1 MFLSRMLNTC
11 YMRQRGN
18 ADRDIVPST
27 ELVLSIVKK
36 LVFNFFFVVVA
47 TKRLSN
53 FNTLEFRLHTFDWEN
68 SKQIR

>member
-18 ADRDIVPST
+18 TDRDIVPST
-27 ELVLSIVKK
+27 ELVLSIEK
-36 LVFNFFFVVVA
+36 LVFNFFFFVVVA

-53 FNTLEFRLHTFDWEN
+53 FNTLDFRLHTFDWEN

>member
-27 ELVLSIVKK
+27 ELVLSIEK
-36 LVFNFFFVVVA
+36 LVFNFVVVVVA

>member
-27 ELVLSIVKK
+27 ELVLSIEK
-36 LVFNFFFVVVA
+36 LVFNFFVVVVVA